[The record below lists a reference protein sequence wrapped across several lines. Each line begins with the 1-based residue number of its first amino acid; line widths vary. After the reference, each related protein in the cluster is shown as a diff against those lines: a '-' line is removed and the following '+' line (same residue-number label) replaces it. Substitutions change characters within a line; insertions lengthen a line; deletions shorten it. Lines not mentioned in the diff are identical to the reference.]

1 MNTLGIVIVTILLGL
16 LIGCGIGYLI
26 YLYKYRK
33 LTKKAE
39 KEFKKDDPVDEE
51 LKPCLIC
58 EKKTT
63 GAVCSLEHQK
73 EWVKNH
79 TRLSEGNHEP
89 NKVGELNKG
98 SSNELAP
105 TL

>member
-1 MNTLGIVIVTILLGL
+1 MNILGIVIVTILLGL
-16 LIGCGIGYLI
+16 LIGWGIGYLI
-26 YLYKYRK
+26 YLYKSRK

-58 EKKTT
+58 GKKTT
-63 GAVCSLEHQK
+63 GDVCSLEHQK

-79 TRLSEGNHEP
+79 TQLSEGNHEP
-89 NKVGELNKG
+89 NKVGEINKG